1 MDFNQL
7 LNTMQAIDST
17 PATEADTSECGM
29 EMPPM
34 PAKPDTPPPS
44 MSVNVNAQGM
54 DNIES
59 MLALMAKLNDA
70 GKADMP
76 SMAPMPAIMPL
87 DKMIGPKPDMDGD
100 NDDKVGGELDTDYDN
115 DGKLDK
121 HEKDHADEMPIIKSL
136 DKDGDKDHD
145 MDDHKKEVAP
155 TTMKASPG
163 SDEDDDV
170 NRYPD
175 GSVVGPT
182 GDPDGGSASDD
193 DEKKEDG
200 VGIGKALA
208 GAAGAAAG
216 VGTAA
221 AMKGVDEK
229 DPDAAD
235 KMKPGMANAA
245 DDDDDDENLKDDI
258 AALLQLAGQKLEA
271 YMNEPN
277 EVRKDADYMNNKLA
291 GGMNRPKDTHPPVAG
306 GDNPMQKVREG
317 DELRAKIHEELAA
330 KLAEIKGAE

>member
-7 LNTMQAIDST
+7 LSRMQELDV
-17 PATEADTSECGM
+17 PAAEAVTDECGM
-29 EMPPM
+29 MPPAPM
-34 PAKPDTPPPS
+34 KQDTPPPS
-44 MSVNVNAQGM
+44 MTVNVNAQGM

-76 SMAPMPAIMPL
+76 SMAPMPQIMPL
-87 DKMIGPKPDMDGD
+87 DKMLPPMDMDAD
-100 NDDKVGGELDTDYDN
+100 NDDKVGGEKDSMDLP
-115 DGKLDK
+115 
-121 HEKDHADEMPIIKSL
+121 KDHDDDHVIIKSL

-145 MDDHKKEVAP
+145 MDDHKKETAP

-182 GDPDGGSASDD
+182 GDPDGGSASDE
-193 DEKKEDG
+193 EKNEAQAPG
-200 VGIGKALA
+200 T
-208 GAAGAAAG
+208 
-216 VGTAA
+216 GTAA

-235 KMKPGMANAA
+235 AMKPGTANAMP
-245 DDDDDDENLKDDI
+245 DDDDEVGMGDDDLKDDI

-271 YMNEPN
+271 YMNEPD

-291 GGMNRPKDTHPPVAG
+291 GGMNRPKDAFKPAAT
-306 GDNPMQKVREG
+306 GDNPMKVRES
-317 DELRAKIHEELAA
+317 DEPVDLKSQIRAELAA
-330 KLAEIKGAE
+330 KLEQFMGAK